1 MADQADDLLSKI
13 ATALAGD
20 GDPDARLQAAL
31 QKVISA
37 FDCAVGTIHSLDA
50 ASGTLA
56 LRAHRGIPD
65 AIMDKVRL
73 IPIGKGMAGLAAAR
87 REPVQVCNL
96 QTDDSG
102 LAKPGAKLT
111 QMEGSIAA
119 PMLVGDKLC
128 GTIGV
133 AKPTP
138 YEFSRD
144 EAERLM
150 RAGGVIGAYILNDG
164 SPKPISSPQ

>member
-1 MADQADDLLSKI
+1 MADQTDDLLNRI
-13 ATALAGD
+13 DAALGGD
-20 GDPDARLQAAL
+20 GDAHARLSAAL
-31 QKVISA
+31 EEVISA
-37 FDCAVGTIHSLDA
+37 FDCAVGTIHSFDA
-50 ASGTLA
+50 ASGMLS
-56 LRAHRGIPD
+56 LRAQRGIPD

-128 GTIGV
+128 GTIGI

-138 YEFSRD
+138 HEFSRN

-150 RAGGVIGAYILNDG
+150 RAGGVIGAHVLND
-164 SPKPISSPQ
+164 

>member
-1 MADQADDLLSKI
+1 MADQADELLSKVDV
-13 ATALAGD
+13 ALGGD
-20 GDPDARLQAAL
+20 GDSDARLQAAL
-31 QKVISA
+31 EVVIGA

-50 ASGTLA
+50 ASGMLA
-56 LRAHRGIPD
+56 LRAQRGIPE

-96 QTDDSG
+96 QSDDG
-102 LAKPGAKLT
+102 GVAKPGAKLT

-119 PMLVGDKLC
+119 PMLVGETLC

-150 RAGGVIGAYILNDG
+150 RVGGVIGEYVGPAE
-164 SPKPISSPQ
+164 